1 MSLIWEF
8 IGKHEFLAT
17 WLNLVVDVIFG
28 MLVLWEFKYLRN
40 EAKEKHKQHM
50 NKLIYELCARVVWV
64 LIEFCDK
71 KFKTGSIKS
80 IYDILHDENG
90 INQKIIDAISEKTKL
105 NEQFVKYVVKSID
118 KEHNKMYKMN
128 YVEIK
133 TILIDDK
140 NRMKNG
146 TFYASDIII
155 ERLRKCF
162 KNDKEIEKLYV
173 KQIFSK

>member
-1 MSLIWEF
+1 
-8 IGKHEFLAT
+8 
-17 WLNLVVDVIFG
+17 
-28 MLVLWEFKYLRN
+28 
-40 EAKEKHKQHM
+40 
-50 NKLIYELCARVVWV
+50 
-64 LIEFCDK
+64 
-71 KFKTGSIKS
+71 
-80 IYDILHDENG
+80 
-90 INQKIIDAISEKTKL
+90 
-105 NEQFVKYVVKSID
+105 
-118 KEHNKMYKMN
+118 MYKMN